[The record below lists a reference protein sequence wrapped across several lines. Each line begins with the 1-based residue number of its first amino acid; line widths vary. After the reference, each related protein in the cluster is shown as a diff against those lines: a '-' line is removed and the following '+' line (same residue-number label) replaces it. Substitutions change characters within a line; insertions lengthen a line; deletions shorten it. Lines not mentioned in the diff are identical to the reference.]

1 MKKDYRVLLEEFTQE
16 IAVLIKDE
24 IVAKFEQG
32 KNFLKVQLPNGQ
44 DFCVTSEEI

>member
-1 MKKDYRVLLEEFTQE
+1 MRNDYRVSLEEFTQE

-44 DFCVTSEEI
+44 DFCVTIEEI